1 MAPRKNKNKI
11 IDECETSAA
20 ANKRM
25 RMDILNRTNGVPF
38 TSRFNQFPSIH
49 MLQQQQQRNPTQ
61 NIGSDLRLAPPS
73 PVPPED
79 DGFISTLIPQQN
91 FIINYHMNLM
101 VQSVEDFWRRNLA
114 GEIQKRMEMERVLK
128 EKEEQVERFRNMYH
142 FYEERT
148 FVLENMGPN
157 RFAGEGPSGGGAGA
171 ALEEEVQSCH
181 VEVKEDQRMEIRCRN
196 CLNRPASM
204 LWLPCRHLSVCL
216 VCERRVK
223 NCPICRVKKT
233 ESIQI
238 NLP

>member
-49 MLQQQQQRNPTQ
+49 MLQQQQRNPTQ

-91 FIINYHMNLM
+91 FIINYHVSINYPFFFIYFLHLTKIN
-101 VQSVEDFWRRNLA
+101 E
-114 GEIQKRMEMERVLK
+114 
-128 EKEEQVERFRNMYH
+128 
-142 FYEERT
+142 
-148 FVLENMGPN
+148 FV
-157 RFAGEGPSGGGAGA
+157 
-171 ALEEEVQSCH
+171 
-181 VEVKEDQRMEIRCRN
+181 
-196 CLNRPASM
+196 
-204 LWLPCRHLSVCL
+204 
-216 VCERRVK
+216 
-223 NCPICRVKKT
+223 
-233 ESIQI
+233 
-238 NLP
+238 